1 MTETITTGDIVN
13 YGHDVHKLHE
23 TKRGAN
29 VLATVLGIVG
39 AIIVIAILWNLFV
52 RKNVTDKT
60 TEKNTDIT
68 LGGNAEAINGL
79 KHEVARLSGYE
90 RHDYGKI
97 MFNDGLLYGGCGYY
111 GHDHD
116 RDCGCG
122 DRDHRHRKGCCD
134 QKFQE
139 VATYTLA
146 NTTLNKTSNCNC

>member
-29 VLATVLGIVG
+29 TLATVLGIVG
-39 AIIVIAILWNLFV
+39 AVIVIAILWNLFV

-68 LGGNAEAINGL
+68 LGGNTEAINGL
-79 KHEVARLSGYE
+79 RHEVARLGSYE
-90 RHDYGKI
+90 RQDFGKI
-97 MFNDGLLYGGCGYY
+97 MFTDGLLYGGYY
-111 GHDHD
+111 EHD

-122 DRDHRHRKGCCD
+122 ERRHKGHCG

-139 VATYTLA
+139 VATYNLA
-146 NTTLNKTSNCNC
+146 TTTLNKTSNCDC